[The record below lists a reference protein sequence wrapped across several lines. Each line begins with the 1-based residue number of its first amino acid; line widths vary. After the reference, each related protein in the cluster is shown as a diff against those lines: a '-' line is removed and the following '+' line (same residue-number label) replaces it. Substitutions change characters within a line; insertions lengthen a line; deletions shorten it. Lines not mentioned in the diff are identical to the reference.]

1 VLFFTPWPAEY
12 LRAKILAQASAL
24 TGAEMSIGSLELRFF
39 PPRLILRDV
48 HLARKDPTGEELRVA
63 CDEADVSLPY
73 GVYQGK
79 LDRIDALRLSSP
91 QVFLKRAPRGPTAPA
106 QPPVGPPTTALIPVG
121 VGRLDVSEGELHV
134 VDPHADWE
142 AALAGVNLTAA
153 SGEASPLSG
162 RLERCH
168 ATFRLGEHRL
178 EGEVS
183 SAFNVD
189 RRSLR
194 LTEVE
199 VAIPEALE
207 ASGAFGLDFSGAA
220 PRLQASARARLA
232 PATALP
238 RPILADL
245 SGEVAVEASGELT
258 KGEGLALHGT
268 IQAPEVHFQ
277 QVTGRNV
284 SAQADLRGERLE
296 VRRLQGE
303 AVGGKF
309 AAA

>member
-73 GVYQGK
+73 GVYHGK

-142 AALAGVNLTAA
+142 AALARGNPHRCERG
-153 SGEASPLSG
+153 GEPARGTTGKMPRHLPVGRASPGG
-162 RLERCH
+162 RG
-168 ATFRLGEHRL
+168 F
-178 EGEVS
+178 
-183 SAFNVD
+183 
-189 RRSLR
+189 LR
-194 LTEVE
+194 LQCRP
-199 VAIPEALE
+199 AQP
-207 ASGAFGLDFSGAA
+207 AA
-220 PRLQASARARLA
+220 DGGRSCDSRSARGFRRFRTRFLGGGT
-232 PATALP
+232 AT
-238 RPILADL
+238 
-245 SGEVAVEASGELT
+245 SGFGPGA
-258 KGEGLALHGT
+258 
-268 IQAPEVHFQ
+268 
-277 QVTGRNV
+277 
-284 SAQADLRGERLE
+284 
-296 VRRLQGE
+296 
-303 AVGGKF
+303 
-309 AAA
+309 